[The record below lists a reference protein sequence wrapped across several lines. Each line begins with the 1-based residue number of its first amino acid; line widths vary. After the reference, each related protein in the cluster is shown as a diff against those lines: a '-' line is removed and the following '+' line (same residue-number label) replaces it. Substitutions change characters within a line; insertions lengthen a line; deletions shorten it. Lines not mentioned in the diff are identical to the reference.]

1 MVVRNVLKSIE
12 KLFSI
17 TAEIWSIYIKNINMI
32 VFVYRRR
39 TVRELILTGGKVNGK
54 HKGAVLVHG
63 YVDLANQRA
72 WLSF

>member
-1 MVVRNVLKSIE
+1 
-12 KLFSI
+12 
-17 TAEIWSIYIKNINMI
+17 MI

-63 YVDLANQRA
+63 YVDLANQRT
-72 WLSF
+72 WLSFHKIKSIRDFAFPL